1 MNAPRIAIVTFAAL
15 MAAACTKPAPADAAG
30 TAPGTGNG
38 AAAVPAETP
47 APAAVAAITL
57 HNVYASSTL
66 TPDGA
71 AGEPSKAFKTS
82 DKVYVSAVVHGQASA
97 AVVRVEWTADGA
109 AVPSS
114 EETSIPVTG
123 ASIATM
129 ELTKAS
135 ALAAGKYKVLV
146 YLDGAP
152 AWELAFDVTH

>member
-1 MNAPRIAIVTFAAL
+1 MNATRIAVVTFAAL
-15 MAAACTKPAPADAAG
+15 LAAACTKPAPTDAAVS
-30 TAPGTGNG
+30 APAADNG
-38 AAAVPAETP
+38 AAAAAD
-47 APAAVAAITL
+47 APAAPVAAAATL

-97 AVVRVEWTADGA
+97 AVVKVEWTADGA
-109 AVPSS
+109 AVPNS
-114 EETSIPVTG
+114 EETSLPVTG
-123 ASIATM
+123 ASIATV

-152 AWELAFDVTH
+152 AWELAFDVTQ

>member
-1 MNAPRIAIVTFAAL
+1 MNASRIAVVTFAAL
-15 MAAACTKPAPADAAG
+15 IAAACTKPVPTDAAG
-30 TAPGTGNG
+30 ATPATDNG

-47 APAAVAAITL
+47 PPAAAAATL

-71 AGEPSKAFKTS
+71 AGEPSKSFKTS

-97 AVVRVEWTADGA
+97 AVVKVEWTADGA

-123 ASIATM
+123 ASIATI

-135 ALAAGKYKVLV
+135 ALAAGRYKVLV

-152 AWELAFDVTH
+152 AWELVLDVTS